1 MSRQFAVAPPP
12 NFVIFIVL
20 PAYNEAEALPRLL
33 ARIAAVSDAHF
44 GGGLRVILANDGST
58 DGTPGLA
65 RAAADTHRLHLDILT
80 HKVNRG
86 LGEAIKT
93 GLKGALER
101 STSDDDVII
110 TMDSDDTH
118 LPGLIP
124 RMVMMIEEGND
135 LVIASRYQHGSRMLG
150 IPRYR
155 QLLSTGLSWLFRI
168 VYPIPGARDYSC
180 GYRAYRAGALRAALN
195 RFGDSL
201 FVERGFACM
210 VDILIK
216 MHLAGA
222 TVNEVPMILRYD
234 RKPGATKMP
243 VKKTIVQTF
252 RLLARRRFGVM
263 D

>member
-1 MSRQFAVAPPP
+1 
-12 NFVIFIVL
+12 VIFVVL

-33 ARIAAVSDAHF
+33 CRIASTSRTHF
-44 GGGLRVILANDGST
+44 GDALRVVLADDGST
-58 DGTPGLA
+58 DGTPELA
-65 RAAADTHRLHLDILT
+65 RQVAAAEDLCLEVVSHA
-80 HKVNRG
+80 VNQG
-86 LGEAIKT
+86 LGAAIKT
-93 GLKGALER
+93 GLTTALAR
-101 STSDDDVII
+101 SNDHDDVIV
-110 TMDSDDTH
+110 TMDADDTH

-124 RMVMMIEEGND
+124 RMVQMIEEGND
-135 LVIASRYQHGSRMLG
+135 LVIASRFQPGARMLG

-155 QLLSTGLSWLFRI
+155 QLLSTGLSWLFRV

-180 GYRAYRAGALRAALN
+180 GYRAYRAGLLREAFE
-195 RFGDSL
+195 RFGDTL

-216 MHLAGA
+216 LHLVGA
-222 TVNEVPMILRYD
+222 IVNEVPMILRYD

-252 RLLARRRFGVM
+252 RLLGRRRLGIL

>member
-1 MSRQFAVAPPP
+1 MI
-12 NFVIFIVL
+12 FVVL

-33 ARIAAVSDAHF
+33 CRIASTSRTHF
-44 GGGLRVILANDGST
+44 GDALRVVLADDGST
-58 DGTPGLA
+58 DGTPELA
-65 RAAADTHRLHLDILT
+65 RQVAAAEDLCLEVVSHA
-80 HKVNRG
+80 VNQG
-86 LGEAIKT
+86 LGAAIKT
-93 GLKGALER
+93 GLTTALAR
-101 STSDDDVII
+101 SNDHDDVIV
-110 TMDSDDTH
+110 TMDADDTH

-124 RMVMMIEEGND
+124 RMVQMIEEGND
-135 LVIASRYQHGSRMLG
+135 LVIASRFQPGARMLG

-155 QLLSTGLSWLFRI
+155 QLLSTGLSWLFRV

-180 GYRAYRAGALRAALN
+180 GYRAYRAGLLREAFE
-195 RFGDSL
+195 RFGDTL

-216 MHLAGA
+216 LHLVGA
-222 TVNEVPMILRYD
+222 IVNEVPMILRYD

-252 RLLARRRFGVM
+252 RLLGRRRLGIL

>member
-1 MSRQFAVAPPP
+1 
-12 NFVIFIVL
+12 VIFVVL

-33 ARIAAVSDAHF
+33 HRIASISRAHF
-44 GGGLRVILANDGST
+44 GHSLRIIVADDGSA
-58 DGTPGLA
+58 DGTPELA
-65 RAAADTHRLHLDILT
+65 HQVAAAEDLCLEVVSHA
-80 HKVNRG
+80 VNQG
-86 LGEAIKT
+86 LGAAIKT
-93 GLKGALER
+93 GLTTALAR
-101 STSDDDVII
+101 SNDHDDVIV
-110 TMDSDDTH
+110 TMDADDTH

-124 RMVMMIEEGND
+124 RMVQMIEEGND
-135 LVIASRYQHGSRMLG
+135 LVIASRFQPGARMLG

-155 QLLSTGLSWLFRI
+155 QLLSTGLSWLFRV

-180 GYRAYRAGALRAALN
+180 GYRAYRAGLLREAFA
-195 RFGDSL
+195 RFGDTL

-216 MHLAGA
+216 LHLVGA
-222 TVNEVPMILRYD
+222 IVNEVPMILRYD

-252 RLLARRRFGVM
+252 RLLGRRRLGIL

>member
-1 MSRQFAVAPPP
+1 
-12 NFVIFIVL
+12 VIFVVL

-33 ARIAAVSDAHF
+33 RRIASISRAHF
-44 GGGLRVILANDGST
+44 GHSLRIIVADDGSA
-58 DGTPGLA
+58 DGTPELA
-65 RAAADTHRLHLDILT
+65 HQVAAAEDLCLEVVSHA
-80 HKVNRG
+80 VNQG
-86 LGEAIKT
+86 LGAAIKT
-93 GLKGALER
+93 GLTTALAR
-101 STSDDDVII
+101 SNDHDDVIV
-110 TMDSDDTH
+110 TMDADDTH

-124 RMVMMIEEGND
+124 RMVQMIEEGND
-135 LVIASRYQHGSRMLG
+135 LVIASRFQPGARMLG

-155 QLLSTGLSWLFRI
+155 QLLSTGLSWLFRV

-180 GYRAYRAGALRAALN
+180 GYRAYRAGLLREAFA
-195 RFGDSL
+195 RFGDTL

-216 MHLAGA
+216 LHLVGA
-222 TVNEVPMILRYD
+222 IVNEVPMILRYD

-252 RLLARRRFGVM
+252 RLLGRRRLGIL

>member
-1 MSRQFAVAPPP
+1 
-12 NFVIFIVL
+12 VIFVVL

-33 ARIAAVSDAHF
+33 HRIARTSKAHF
-44 GGGLRVILANDGST
+44 GNALRVILADDGSR
-58 DGTPGLA
+58 DGSPDLA
-65 RAAADTHRLHLDILT
+65 RQVADAEDLCLEVVSHL
-80 HKVNRG
+80 VNQG
-86 LGEAIKT
+86 LGAAIKT
-93 GLKGALER
+93 GLTTALAR
-101 STSDDDVII
+101 CTDHDDVII
-110 TMDSDDTH
+110 TMDADDTH

-124 RMVMMIEEGND
+124 RMVQMVEEGND
-135 LVIASRYQHGSRMLG
+135 LVIASRFQHGARMLG

-155 QLLSTGLSWLFRI
+155 QLLSTGLSWLFRV

-180 GYRAYRAGALRAALN
+180 GYRAYRAGVLREAVA
-195 RFGDSL
+195 RFGDTL
-201 FVERGFACM
+201 FAERGFACM

-216 MHLAGA
+216 LHLVGA

-252 RLLARRRFGVM
+252 RLLGRRRLGIL

>member
-1 MSRQFAVAPPP
+1 MI
-12 NFVIFIVL
+12 FVVL

-33 ARIAAVSDAHF
+33 RRIASISRAHF
-44 GGGLRVILANDGST
+44 GHSLRIIVADDGSA
-58 DGTPGLA
+58 DGTPELA
-65 RAAADTHRLHLDILT
+65 HQVAAAEDLCLEVVSHA
-80 HKVNRG
+80 VNQG
-86 LGEAIKT
+86 LGAAIKT
-93 GLKGALER
+93 GLTTALAR
-101 STSDDDVII
+101 SNDHDDVIV
-110 TMDSDDTH
+110 TMDADDTH

-124 RMVMMIEEGND
+124 RMVQMIEEGND
-135 LVIASRYQHGSRMLG
+135 LVIASRFQPGARMLG

-155 QLLSTGLSWLFRI
+155 QLLSTGLSWLFRV

-180 GYRAYRAGALRAALN
+180 GYRAYRAGLLREAFA
-195 RFGDSL
+195 RFGDTL

-216 MHLAGA
+216 LHLVGA
-222 TVNEVPMILRYD
+222 IVNEVPMILRYD

-252 RLLARRRFGVM
+252 RLLGRRRLGIL

>member
-1 MSRQFAVAPPP
+1 
-12 NFVIFIVL
+12 VIFVVL

-33 ARIAAVSDAHF
+33 RRIASISRAHF
-44 GGGLRVILANDGST
+44 GHSLRIIVADDGSA
-58 DGTPGLA
+58 DGTPELA
-65 RAAADTHRLHLDILT
+65 HQVAAAEDLCLEVVSHA
-80 HKVNRG
+80 VNQG
-86 LGEAIKT
+86 LGAAIKT
-93 GLKGALER
+93 GLTTALAR
-101 STSDDDVII
+101 SAHQDDVII
-110 TMDSDDTH
+110 TMDADDTH

-124 RMVMMIEEGND
+124 RMVQMIEEGND
-135 LVIASRYQHGSRMLG
+135 LVIASRFQPGARMLG

-155 QLLSTGLSWLFRI
+155 QLLSTGLSWLFRV

-180 GYRAYRAGALRAALN
+180 GYRAYRAGLLREAFA
-195 RFGDSL
+195 RFGDTL

-216 MHLAGA
+216 LHLVGA
-222 TVNEVPMILRYD
+222 IVNEVPMILRYD

-252 RLLARRRFGVM
+252 RLLGRRRLGIL

>member
-1 MSRQFAVAPPP
+1 
-12 NFVIFIVL
+12 VIFLAL

-33 ARIAAVSDAHF
+33 ARVAATAHRHF
-44 GGGLRVILANDGST
+44 QGELRVIVADDGSK
-58 DGTPGLA
+58 DGTADVA
-65 RAAADTHRLHLDILT
+65 RAAAEVLNLPLEVISHP
-80 HKVNRG
+80 VNRG

-93 GLKGALER
+93 GLTAALER
-101 STSDDDVII
+101 SVDADDVIV

-118 LPGLIP
+118 LPGLMP
-124 RMVMMIEEGND
+124 RMMQMIEEGSD
-135 LVIASRYQHGSRMLG
+135 LVIASRYQHGARMLG
-150 IPRYR
+150 IPWFR
-155 QLLSTGLSWLFRI
+155 QALSTGLSILFRV

-180 GYRAYRAGALRAALN
+180 GYRAYRASALRAAFD
-195 RFGDSL
+195 RFGDRL

-216 MHLAGA
+216 VHLCGA
-222 TVNEVPMILRYD
+222 TVNEAPMILRYD

-252 RLLARRRFGVM
+252 RLLARRRVGIL

>member
-1 MSRQFAVAPPP
+1 MI
-12 NFVIFIVL
+12 FVVL

-33 ARIAAVSDAHF
+33 RRIASISRAHF
-44 GGGLRVILANDGST
+44 GHSLRIIVADDGSA
-58 DGTPGLA
+58 DGTPELA
-65 RAAADTHRLHLDILT
+65 HQVAAAEDLCLEVVSHA
-80 HKVNRG
+80 VNQG
-86 LGEAIKT
+86 LGAAIKT
-93 GLKGALER
+93 GLTTALAR
-101 STSDDDVII
+101 SNDHDDVIV
-110 TMDSDDTH
+110 TMDADDTH

-124 RMVMMIEEGND
+124 RMVQMIEEGND
-135 LVIASRYQHGSRMLG
+135 LVIASRFQPGARMLG

-155 QLLSTGLSWLFRI
+155 QLLSTGLSWLFRV

-180 GYRAYRAGALRAALN
+180 GYRAYRAGLLREAFA
-195 RFGDSL
+195 RFGDTL

-216 MHLAGA
+216 LHLVGA
-222 TVNEVPMILRYD
+222 IVIEVPMILRYD

-252 RLLARRRFGVM
+252 RLLGRRRLGIL